1 MAQELPDGSAVTRV
15 RPVKAG
21 VNSLLLLA
29 AFSMVVSVRAEED
42 RGQDVYLKWCSA
54 CHMDS
59 PFAAGTIRLRYS
71 RGKDRAVVTRR
82 DDLSRDYIKVL
93 VRRGMNGMPLF
104 RRTEIDDTELDL
116 LADYLAT
123 DR

>member
-1 MAQELPDGSAVTRV
+1 MTRACSI
-15 RPVKAG
+15 KAG

-29 AFSMVVSVRAEED
+29 ALSVVVSVRAEED
-42 RGQDVYLKWCSA
+42 RGQDIYLKWCSA

-71 RGKDRAVVTRR
+71 RGHDRAVVTRR

-93 VRRGMNGMPLF
+93 VRKGMNGMPLF
-104 RRTEIDDTELDL
+104 RRTEIDDTELDA

-123 DR
+123 NK